1 VGTITVR
8 SDGTRFSVATERPA
22 ARGPPPATPG
32 RVNLNAATQGEL
44 EALPGIGPALAR
56 RIIAGRPYRSVEDL
70 DAVPGI
76 GPALMAKLR
85 GLVTAE

>member
-1 VGTITVR
+1 MHGMM
-8 SDGTRFSVATERPA
+8 
-22 ARGPPPATPG
+22 
-32 RVNLNAATQGEL
+32 RVVHPFPSGHR
-44 EALPGIGPALAR
+44 ALAR
-56 RIIAGRPYRSVEDL
+56 RIIAGRPYGSVEDL